1 MKTREPGSQR
11 SQAVYILK
19 VFFVLIISGM
29 LTAIA
34 MSAGTAIVE
43 KRSAAMLT
51 GIVSD
56 SMCGADHGIK
66 APGDAECTRMCVEL
80 GAQFALVVGKKTY
93 ILQGHPVDLYQLA
106 GDKVR
111 VWGRVVSRDT
121 IMVEQVVP
129 FYYETATGAEVPLG
143 SKQ

>member
-19 VFFVLIISGM
+19 VVFVLIISGM

-43 KRSAAMLT
+43 KRS
-51 GIVSD
+51 
-56 SMCGADHGIK
+56 ADHGIK

-121 IMVEQVVP
+121 IIVEQVVP
-129 FYYETATGAEVPLG
+129 VYYETATGAEVPLG